1 MVVTITKYSLQILL
15 VFHFYIV
22 YNVKL
27 DYIIKN
33 TSWLPHPVFEP
44 RTIFMWNKKELF
56 CPQLRLRLDASSIKY
71 FLFSRILHESI
82 EYINNQKIMQFTLV
96 FSTWLIL
103 ISWKD
108 IFYS

>member
-1 MVVTITKYSLQILL
+1 MILSLLISIKYVKIQMVVTITKYSLQILL

-44 RTIFMWNKKELF
+44 RTIFM
-56 CPQLRLRLDASSIKY
+56 
-71 FLFSRILHESI
+71 
-82 EYINNQKIMQFTLV
+82 
-96 FSTWLIL
+96 
-103 ISWKD
+103 
-108 IFYS
+108 